1 MFATVPSSG
10 ATTEFSIF
18 IASNTKIV
26 SPFFTACPG
35 LALIDKTLPGIGAVT
50 LMLPSA
56 PDAAGAE
63 AGAALAAG
71 AAFAEK
77 QRDFRKH
84 PLPGNEP
91 QNRGNHHTCRKE
103 KTNINKRILQ

>member
-1 MFATVPSSG
+1 MLATVPSSG

-56 PDAAGAE
+56 PDAAGAGV
-63 AGAALAAG
+63 GAALAAG
-71 AAFAEK
+71 AAFAAGLTGALAV
-77 QRDFRKH
+77 
-84 PLPGNEP
+84 LPVYSTVTSYTFP
-91 QNRGNHHTCRKE
+91 FTV
-103 KTNINKRILQ
+103 IV